1 MRPQNQISGFMQAD
15 NIILFDGSC
24 AFCNG
29 FIRRILKVDRVRF
42 RLCDQ
47 QSRQFNVIAQEH
59 RLPVSTGK
67 KAGAIYLI
75 QGGKAYTRARAVARI
90 LRGCHRRYRIIGR
103 MMQLVPPF
111 ISNLVY
117 NRIAKRHKT

>member
-1 MRPQNQISGFMQAD
+1 MQAD

-47 QSRQFNVIAQEH
+47 QSRQFNAIAQAH
-59 RLPVSTGK
+59 HLPVSAGK
-67 KAGAIYLI
+67 SKGAIYLI
-75 QGGKAYTRARAVARI
+75 QGGRAYTRTRAIARI
-90 LRGCHRRYRIIGR
+90 LRGCKRPYRIMGR
-103 MMQLVPPF
+103 MLPLAPPV

-117 NRIAKRHKT
+117 RRIAKKGRM